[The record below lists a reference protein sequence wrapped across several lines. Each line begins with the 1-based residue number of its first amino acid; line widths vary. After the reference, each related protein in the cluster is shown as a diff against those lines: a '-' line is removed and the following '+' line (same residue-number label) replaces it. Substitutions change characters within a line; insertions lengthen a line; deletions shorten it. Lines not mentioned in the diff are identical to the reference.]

1 MKVMAI
7 NGSPRKT
14 WNTATL
20 LKKALKGAASQGAE
34 TELIHLYDLNFKG
47 CISCFACKTRGGKSY
62 GRCAVKDDLK
72 PILKKIEAADALI
85 LGSPIYFGI
94 VSGEMR
100 SFMERLLF
108 PYFTYTD
115 PPQSLFPKKMPTGFI
130 YTMNVTE
137 EMMKEWGYERLFG
150 NNQRLLQ
157 MVFGASESLCSFD
170 TYQFK
175 DYAKVVADRFD
186 PEKKARRR
194 QEVFPQDCDQ
204 AWAMGA
210 RLARTRGGVEIYLDN
225 VKFFSC
231 LSLLVSSLPRWG
243 KPPPRCWPER
253 KRRGQCHGPGLSD
266 GNLAHRRPGP
276 GNQSPD
282 LEA

>member
-1 MKVMAI
+1 MKLMAI

-34 TELIHLYDLNFKG
+34 TELVHLYDLNFKG
-47 CISCFACKTRGGKSY
+47 CISCFACKIRGGKSY
-62 GRCAVKDDLK
+62 GRCAVKDNLR
-72 PILKKIEAADALI
+72 PVLEKIATADGLI

-94 VSGEMR
+94 VTGEMR

-115 PPQSLFPKKMPTGFI
+115 PPQSLAPKQMPTGFI
-130 YTMNVTE
+130 YTMNITE
-137 EMMKEWGYERLFG
+137 ELMKEWGYQQLFD

-157 MVFGASESLCSFD
+157 MAFGASESLCSFD

-186 PEKKARRR
+186 PEQKARRR
-194 QEVFPQDCDQ
+194 REVFPQDCDT
-204 AWAMGA
+204 ALAMGA
-210 RLARTRGGVEIYLDN
+210 RFART
-225 VKFFSC
+225 
-231 LSLLVSSLPRWG
+231 
-243 KPPPRCWPER
+243 
-253 KRRGQCHGPGLSD
+253 PG
-266 GNLAHRRPGP
+266 
-276 GNQSPD
+276 
-282 LEA
+282 

>member
-1 MKVMAI
+1 MKVMAV

-34 TELIHLYDLNFKG
+34 TELVHLYDLNFSG
-47 CISCFACKTRGGKSY
+47 CSSCFACKTRGGKSY
-62 GRCAVKDDLK
+62 GQCAVKDDLR
-72 PILKKIEAADALI
+72 PILKKIAAADALI

-94 VSGEMR
+94 MSGEMR
-100 SFMERLLF
+100 SFIERLLF

-137 EMMKEWGYERLFG
+137 EMMKEWGYEQQFG
-150 NNQRLLQ
+150 NNHRLLE

-186 PEKKARRR
+186 PEQKARRR
-194 QEVFPQDCDQ
+194 REVFPQDCQ
-204 AWAMGA
+204 KAFAMGA
-210 RLARTRGGVEIYLDN
+210 RFAKT
-225 VKFFSC
+225 
-231 LSLLVSSLPRWG
+231 
-243 KPPPRCWPER
+243 
-253 KRRGQCHGPGLSD
+253 PG
-266 GNLAHRRPGP
+266 
-276 GNQSPD
+276 
-282 LEA
+282 